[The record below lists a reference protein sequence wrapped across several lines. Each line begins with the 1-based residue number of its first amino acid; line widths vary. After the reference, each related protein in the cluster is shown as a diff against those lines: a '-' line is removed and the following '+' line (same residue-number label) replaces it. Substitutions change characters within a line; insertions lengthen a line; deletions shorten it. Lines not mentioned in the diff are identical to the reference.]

1 MKKLLF
7 AMLIV
12 SLIMFSNLSYAKGKV
27 SPTVS
32 KINNYELIEL
42 NLLNGLENE
51 NTGLKSSS
59 AFLLGEFKS
68 EKSVIPLMRVLR
80 NNVDPSLRI
89 MAALALYKIGDA
101 RGIWAVKQASRFDDN
116 ECVRK
121 KCNQFYTVYAIDKE
135 KEEN

>member
-12 SLIMFSNLSYAKGKV
+12 SLMMFSNLSYAKGKV
-27 SPTVS
+27 SPPVS
-32 KINNYELIEL
+32 KINNFELVEL

-51 NTGLKSSS
+51 NAGLKSSS

-80 NNVDPSLRI
+80 NNEDPALRI

-101 RGIWAVKQASRFDDN
+101 RGIWAVQQASRFDDN

-121 KCNQFYTVYAIDKE
+121 KCNQFFTVYTIE
-135 KEEN
+135 HQTNN